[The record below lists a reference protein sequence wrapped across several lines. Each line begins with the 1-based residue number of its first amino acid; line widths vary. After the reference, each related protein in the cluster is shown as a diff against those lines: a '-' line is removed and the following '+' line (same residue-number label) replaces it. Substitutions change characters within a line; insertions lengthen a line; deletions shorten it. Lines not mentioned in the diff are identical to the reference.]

1 MDEKVTITHPN
12 QLFLAAQ
19 KLLQFHAGKKHF
31 AFEGEMGAG
40 KTTFIKEI
48 CKALGSK
55 ENITSPTFSIVNHYY
70 TSSGKPIYHFDFY
83 RIKNEQE
90 AYDMGYEEYFNE
102 DAYCLIEWPEKI
114 KNLLPGDIILV
125 KIDINNHERV
135 IYY

>member
-1 MDEKVTITHPN
+1 MLKSITITHQN
-12 QLFLAAQ
+12 QLPEAAQ
-19 KLLQFHAGKKHF
+19 KLLRFHSTKKHF

-48 CKALGSK
+48 CKALGSAD
-55 ENITSPTFSIVNHYY
+55 NITSPTFSIVNQYQ
-70 TSSGKPIYHFDFY
+70 TSSGKCIYHFDFY

-114 KNLLPGDIILV
+114 KNLLPTDAVLV
-125 KIDINNHERV
+125 KIEINNNERT